1 MRIKMKKRNAI
12 FLAFVA
18 MFALSASAQLPGLP
32 EIDQEAPLDEPVTIS
47 KEILAAA
54 FGRIN
59 DEDIP
64 TTRMLEGG
72 EFNVN
77 IRHIGNVTMSTMRM
91 LTHPDTID
99 VWVVQAGSGILNT
112 GGELVDGVLQGG
124 EEQIIEAGDIIYI
137 PAGLSH
143 GIKEA
148 ELITWF
154 NIRFPEHRNNT
165 E

>member
-1 MRIKMKKRNAI
+1 MKKRNAL
-12 FLAFVA
+12 FLALVA
-18 MFALSASAQLPGLP
+18 IFALSASAQLPGLP
-32 EIDQEAPLDEPVTIS
+32 GIDQEAPLDKSVTIS

-54 FGRIN
+54 FDRIS

-77 IRHIGNVTMSTMRM
+77 IRHIENVTMSTMRM

-99 VWVVQAGSGILNT
+99 VWVVQAGSGVLNI

-124 EEQIIEAGDIIYI
+124 EEQIVEVGDIIYI

-154 NIRFPEHRNNT
+154 NIRFPEHRN
-165 E
+165 

>member
-1 MRIKMKKRNAI
+1 MKISYRYLLPLVAI
-12 FLAFVA
+12 VSFT
-18 MFALSASAQLPGLP
+18 STAQLPGLP
-32 EIDQEAPLDEPVTIS
+32 EIDQEAPMDRSVTIS
-47 KEILAAA
+47 KEILASA
-54 FGRIN
+54 FRRVSA
-59 DEDIP
+59 EDIP

-77 IRHIGNVTMSTMRM
+77 IRHIENVTVSNMRM

-112 GGELVDGVLQGG
+112 GGELIDGELHGG
-124 EEQIIEAGDIIYI
+124 EEQFIETGDIVYI

-143 GIKEA
+143 GIRQS

-154 NIRFPEHRNNT
+154 NIRFPEHRN
-165 E
+165 

>member
-1 MRIKMKKRNAI
+1 MTVLMRIKMKKRNAI

-47 KEILAAA
+47 KEILATA

-77 IRHIGNVTMSTMRM
+77 IRHIENVTMSTMRM

-112 GGELVDGVLQGG
+112 GGELVDGVLQSGG
-124 EEQIIEAGDIIYI
+124 EQIVEAGDIFYI
-137 PAGLSH
+137 QAGL
-143 GIKEA
+143 
-148 ELITWF
+148 
-154 NIRFPEHRNNT
+154 
-165 E
+165 

>member
-1 MRIKMKKRNAI
+1 
-12 FLAFVA
+12 
-18 MFALSASAQLPGLP
+18 
-32 EIDQEAPLDEPVTIS
+32 
-47 KEILAAA
+47 
-54 FGRIN
+54 
-59 DEDIP
+59 
-64 TTRMLEGG
+64 
-72 EFNVN
+72 
-77 IRHIGNVTMSTMRM
+77 MSTMRM

-124 EEQIIEAGDIIYI
+124 EEQIVEAGDIIYI

-154 NIRFPEHRNNT
+154 NIRFPEHRN
-165 E
+165 

>member
-1 MRIKMKKRNAI
+1 MKKRNAI

-54 FGRIN
+54 FGHIN

-77 IRHIGNVTMSTMRM
+77 IRHIESVTMSPMRM
-91 LTHPDTID
+91 LPHPATID

-112 GGELVDGVLQGG
+112 GGELVDVVLQGG
-124 EEQIIEAGDIIYI
+124 EEQIVEAGDIIYI

-148 ELITWF
+148 ELITLSL
-154 NIRFPEHRNNT
+154 IHI
-165 E
+165 